1 MYVKVGIL
9 LICGKHF
16 HDCIISLRWEVFVHK
31 TSLTLPLFIEVS
43 LPSQENEQSCIFVLW
58 ASIFPLSMFRQC
70 SIFCSHLKQFSTKKT
85 MTYGIRNPGSDL
97 G

>member
-9 LICGKHF
+9 LVCGKHF
-16 HDCIISLRWEVFVHK
+16 HDCIISWDVYVHK

-58 ASIFPLSMFRQC
+58 VSIFPLSMFRQ
-70 SIFCSHLKQFSTKKT
+70 FNTKKT

-97 G
+97 GY